1 MEKLL
6 DFRIEM
12 GYQYTYS
19 RRHYHPVY
27 IWDGNLSV
35 SNGKIHKTFS
45 FTFPESLSGLVKSPI
60 EKELSSPEWKISTK
74 RKVSGVRIV
83 AWVNDDSVFTL
94 NTTSFDCTFSAK
106 DVLEKGRIIFPVGP
120 TYQGCMVVVNRTGYQ
135 WFKPQL
141 KNGQTLINADDLPL
155 SVYDWARHRLAFLKG
170 GESVSFKY
178 TVKDTG
184 KDFSQTLLNITA
196 MVTPPEY
203 CQPEKPAVA
212 RIPFELYCD
221 QKLVHSFFRHYR
233 YHDFDGQLLEDL
245 WERITL
251 PVGEHTLTIK
261 NLHPSACCGIEK
273 ILLSEHGYNHGQLSL
288 PPWCIKGQEEKGKV
302 FSVKDCAILVSA
314 DNAEIKVDAHKG
326 WNEFSF
332 IATGD
337 KKMKFCTKNH
347 KACTEIIFAHGG
359 LPTNVGYDMTT
370 VPHDDSGFMD
380 WLLDYTYRTKLSN
393 YVLFRNFLHA
403 YDSTTPPLS
412 DQQIERFATFCKDHK
427 IWVATCMEHF
437 NPAWAKYAGEYFH
450 DSGRH
455 EYPGAVYARDPSEP
469 WASNDMKEAM
479 ENYIK
484 YLKLEIE
491 PTKKASP
498 TVAFGDAATG
508 TRYTYFAGVDYVRAE
523 TMVGHTQLLLSTV
536 RPTTQALGDGKWGV
550 HIAIQHHYKQKT
562 PFHLAKYFLS
572 LMQPWMMGAETIYE
586 EDTLFSIL
594 VEERQSWGDA
604 LTKGKR
610 DMTRNFYKFVS
621 SVGRFGKNVRN
632 IAFLDG
638 RYAAPFNG
646 FICDSEQDPHY
657 SVWGLFG
664 KKSAAWGHLQPE
676 KCRQILDVLSPGA
689 STHPLRQKFDKRRFF
704 FSGTPYGDYD
714 CVPIESSAEFLSN
727 NYKLLLNLGWN
738 TAIDED
744 YQKLI
749 EFVEN
754 GGTLLTGIPQFSTH
768 VQREFLLDMNDLSL
782 YNGGDISKL
791 TGIKVLGKGVEYSRQ
806 WNCKDREKMKE
817 PNLSAICSDFELED
831 GVPYLAEVELCGAQI
846 VAWDKGSG
854 KPMLVK
860 YQLGKGFVYTF
871 TLWAYPGHEQYQT
884 FAASWVINLCEK
896 ARGNIYV
903 EDKSGYVFYT
913 TWVNGDVT
921 EIMLLNTDYYNEGNV
936 KDVNLVIG
944 ENSYPL
950 KIKERVAY
958 SVKVKGNDFTVSEY
972 TI

>member
-1 MEKLL
+1 MFHHRYQSRLL
-6 DFRIEM
+6 
-12 GYQYTYS
+12 
-19 RRHYHPVY
+19 
-27 IWDGNLSV
+27 
-35 SNGKIHKTFS
+35 
-45 FTFPESLSGLVKSPI
+45 
-60 EKELSSPEWKISTK
+60 
-74 RKVSGVRIV
+74 
-83 AWVNDDSVFTL
+83 
-94 NTTSFDCTFSAK
+94 
-106 DVLEKGRIIFPVGP
+106 
-120 TYQGCMVVVNRTGYQ
+120 
-135 WFKPQL
+135 QL
-141 KNGQTLINADDLPL
+141 
-155 SVYDWARHRLAFLKG
+155 F
-170 GESVSFKY
+170 
-178 TVKDTG
+178 
-184 KDFSQTLLNITA
+184 
-196 MVTPPEY
+196 
-203 CQPEKPAVA
+203 
-212 RIPFELYCD
+212 
-221 QKLVHSFFRHYR
+221 
-233 YHDFDGQLLEDL
+233 
-245 WERITL
+245 
-251 PVGEHTLTIK
+251 
-261 NLHPSACCGIEK
+261 
-273 ILLSEHGYNHGQLSL
+273 
-288 PPWCIKGQEEKGKV
+288 
-302 FSVKDCAILVSA
+302 
-314 DNAEIKVDAHKG
+314 
-326 WNEFSF
+326 
-332 IATGD
+332 
-337 KKMKFCTKNH
+337 
-347 KACTEIIFAHGG
+347 
-359 LPTNVGYDMTT
+359 
-370 VPHDDSGFMD
+370 
-380 WLLDYTYRTKLSN
+380 
-393 YVLFRNFLHA
+393 
-403 YDSTTPPLS
+403 
-412 DQQIERFATFCKDHK
+412 
-427 IWVATCMEHF
+427 
-437 NPAWAKYAGEYFH
+437 
-450 DSGRH
+450 
-455 EYPGAVYARDPSEP
+455 
-469 WASNDMKEAM
+469 
-479 ENYIK
+479 
-484 YLKLEIE
+484 
-491 PTKKASP
+491 
-498 TVAFGDAATG
+498 
-508 TRYTYFAGVDYVRAE
+508 
-523 TMVGHTQLLLSTV
+523 
-536 RPTTQALGDGKWGV
+536 

-594 VEERQSWGDA
+594 AEERQSWGDA

-621 SVGRFGKNVRN
+621 TVGRFGKNVRN

-664 KKSAAWGHLQPE
+664 KKSTAWGHLQPE
-676 KCRQILDVLSPGA
+676 KCRQVLDVLSPGA

-714 CVPIESSAEFLSN
+714 CVPIEASAEFLSN

-738 TAIDED
+738 TAIKED

-806 WNCKDREKMKE
+806 WNSKDREKMKE

-846 VAWDKGSG
+846 VAWDKASG

-913 TWVNGDVT
+913 TWVNDDVT

-936 KDVNLVIG
+936 KDVNLIIG
-944 ENSYPL
+944 KNFYPL

-958 SVKVKGNDFTVSEY
+958 SVKVKGDDFTVSEY